1 MKPDALAL
9 QIERRIYLLRGLRVI
24 LAADLAEMYGVP
36 TKSLNLAVKR
46 NRDRFPEDFMFQL
59 SAEEADGLRFQTE
72 TSKQARGGRRYL
84 PYAFTEQGVAV
95 LSSVL

>member
-1 MKPDALAL
+1 
-9 QIERRIYLLRGLRVI
+9 
-24 LAADLAEMYGVP
+24 
-36 TKSLNLAVKR
+36 
-46 NRDRFPEDFMFQL
+46 MFQL